1 MPRNERFSRICL
13 ENNSLFLD
21 VLYEPLPKRKNEG
34 QTKGLVPNGAQ
45 KLTQHV
51 GIMKLISQKIGNVK
65 FRKGTYIIKS
75 NQEEKNAKK

>member
-1 MPRNERFSRICL
+1 M
-13 ENNSLFLD
+13 
-21 VLYEPLPKRKNEG
+21 LYEPLPKRKNEG